1 VGTLETTT
9 AKEPAMKETT
19 FLEENERLLE
29 FLKKV
34 PVFDPFDQT
43 ELNRLIQISKLIIFE
58 DGECILAEGSADH
71 WLYFLVQGSV
81 RITKAGQDVT
91 ILKRRGDIFGE
102 MGVIATAPRS
112 ASAYAV
118 GSTVCLST
126 DFSRIEQFD
135 EKNKVL
141 TGYVLY
147 RIFSEILVSRLKS
160 TTEELMSIKGKSGMK
175 FW

>member
-1 VGTLETTT
+1 
-9 AKEPAMKETT
+9 MKETT
-19 FLEENERLLE
+19 FLEENERLME

-43 ELNRLIQISKLIIFE
+43 ELNRLVQISKLMIFE
-58 DGECILAEGSADH
+58 DGECILKEGSADT
-71 WLYFLVQGSV
+71 WLYFLVQGAV
-81 RITKAGQDVT
+81 RISKEGQDVT
-91 ILKRRGDIFGE
+91 VLRRRGDIFGE

-112 ASAYAV
+112 ASAFAV

-126 DFSRIEQFD
+126 DFSRIEDFD
-135 EKNKVL
+135 SQNRVL

-147 RIFSEILVSRLKS
+147 RIFSEILVSRLKN
-160 TTEELMSIKGKSGMK
+160 TTEELMKIKGKAGMK